1 MLVALVRHLLCLVGV
16 PTYSAAIGSP
26 SDLVIVELEVVVE
39 DGGVELDSA
48 VEAVAYALPIRG
60 GF

>member
-1 MLVALVRHLLCLVGV
+1 LVGV